1 MNMEYPEE
9 ETMLQDYKD
18 KDDDFINKED
28 VDWQECGNQ
37 AEIVDLW
44 KYQNHSGINIINIC
58 N

>member
-28 VDWQECGNQ
+28 VDCVGVWQSSRDSRPV
-37 AEIVDLW
+37 EILEPQWD
-44 KYQNHSGINIINIC
+44 KYN
-58 N
+58 